1 MSCPVPGSGYTH
13 LTTHV
18 APPHHCLPSGTD
30 QLSSRPRCRQQK
42 VEVTIYTHRNGTVRV
57 EDSEADL
64 YASIDLV
71 CDKVGGSS
79 S

>member
-1 MSCPVPGSGYTH
+1 
-13 LTTHV
+13 
-18 APPHHCLPSGTD
+18 
-30 QLSSRPRCRQQK
+30 